1 MDAIHRTV
9 LCTAVFTIFG
19 LLSVAAQVAD
29 PRPPTDWEG
38 SRGSASDVSSPSVS
52 AFEVGQLPQAAGAP
66 PTPRHTG
73 FAAMFKAIG
82 SDIKHLPSL
91 TNVYFA
97 AGGGAVSIGMHQLD
111 AKVHQQV
118 VGNDTADN
126 FLKPGQIIGDSLT
139 LLGAS
144 AATYAYGRLRDQP
157 KVSHVGMDMLR
168 SLAISQLIVQPL
180 KYATQRERPDQSD
193 KRSFPSGHAAD
204 TFAIATVLERH
215 VGWRYS
221 IPGYLFASY
230 VAVSRLPTNRH
241 WLSDVTFGA
250 TVGIIA
256 GRTVT
261 RREPL
266 PVTPVSVPGGMALMY
281 HRAW

>member
-1 MDAIHRTV
+1 MNAIQRTV
-9 LCTAVFTIFG
+9 VCTAVLTIFG
-19 LLSVAAQVAD
+19 LGSAVAQVAS
-29 PRPPTDWEG
+29 PWRPTVSDA
-38 SRGSASDVSSPSVS
+38 SMVIASDATCLSVS
-52 AFEVGQLPQAAGAP
+52 ESVGQQLPQPAGAP

-73 FAAMFKAIG
+73 FAAMFKALG
-82 SDIKHLPSL
+82 SDFKNLPSL
-91 TNVYFA
+91 PNLYLA

-111 AKVHQQV
+111 AKVQQQV

-126 FLKPGQIIGDSLT
+126 FLKPGQIIGNSLT
-139 LLGAS
+139 LLAAS
-144 AATYAYGRLRDQP
+144 ATTYTYGRLRDQP

-168 SLAISQLIVQPL
+168 SLAVSVAITQSL
-180 KYATQRERPDQSD
+180 KYATHRERPDHSD
-193 KRSFPSGHAAD
+193 NKSFPSGHASD
-204 TFAIATVLERH
+204 TFAVATVLERH

-230 VAVSRLPTNRH
+230 VAVSRLPSNRH

-261 RREPL
+261 RRQRL